1 MTVHNTKHNAP
12 NWMWG
17 VAGFALALLA
27 PQAQAQITCGTN
39 QTYAGSAATATATW
53 EDAVTSD
60 GVQYDLYAEITTV
73 QDADESRFGCTGND
87 NVPTLIIE
95 DNGSN
100 DTDVNIAT
108 ARFEIREAGTTTAVA
123 LPQVIFQMNDVDGR
137 TNGSELEVFILADGD
152 NYCYASS
159 ESQVEVTEVG
169 NTVEFAGIV
178 NNPSDPIQVNF
189 SNRLE
194 FAFTARTTSDGER
207 HFRLSATDSGSL
219 LDACVGC
226 GNGVLDPGE
235 VCDDGNWTAG
245 DGCSASCLDEV
256 GIGCVDNSEC
266 DSNLCVDGECVCQR
280 DLDCFGSDV
289 CDLTE
294 TPVAACEP
302 VDTCGNGA
310 VEAGEACDDGNT
322 VSGDACSSDCLNLD
336 SDNDGILDHIEDP
349 NDDGIVDPGESD
361 PTDPCDPSDTVA
373 ACDTDN
379 DGVPDG
385 LDPDPNNPDT
395 DGDGLCDGNATVAGV
410 CTGGEDTNGDGVVDP
425 GESDPNDPCDPDDT
439 AAACDT
445 DNDGVP
451 DGNDPNPNNPDTDG
465 DGLCDG
471 AATVAGVCTGGEDT
485 DGDGV
490 VDPGESDPNDPCDP
504 DNTVAACD
512 ADNDGVPD
520 GNDPNPNNPDT
531 DGDGLCDGAA
541 TVAGV
546 CTGGEDTDGDGVVDP
561 GESDP
566 NDPCDPNDTIAACDS
581 DNDGVPDGNDPN
593 PNNPDTDGDGVCDGA
608 ATVAG
613 VCTGGEDTNGD
624 GVVDPGESDPN
635 DPCDPDDT
643 AAACDSDNDGIPDG
657 NDPNPNNP
665 DTDGDGLCD
674 GAATV
679 AGVCTGG
686 EDTNG
691 DGVVDPG
698 ESDPND
704 PCDPDD
710 TAAACDTDN
719 DGVPDGND
727 PNPDNPDTDG
737 DGLCDGAN
745 DVDGVC
751 TGGEDTNGNGEVDD
765 GESDPNDPCDPD
777 DTAEACDSDGD
788 GVPDGNDPDP
798 NDPCNPDPQHA
809 ACGDSD
815 GDGVPDGNDPN
826 PNNPDTDGD
835 GLCDG
840 ANSVDGVCE
849 GGEDTNG
856 NGEVDD
862 GESDPNDPCDPDDTA
877 EACDADGDGITNGD
891 ETAQGTDPNDPCD
904 PADAD
909 NEECAPE
916 YYVYGG
922 GVVVCSAPHP
932 AQGTSLAGGLLSL
945 AAVTLL
951 LRRRRRR

>member
-451 DGNDPNPNNPDTDG
+451 DGNDPNPDNPDTDG

-471 AATVAGVCTGGEDT
+471 AND
-485 DGDGV
+485 
-490 VDPGESDPNDPCDP
+490 VD
-504 DNTVAACD
+504 
-512 ADNDGVPD
+512 
-520 GNDPNPNNPDT
+520 
-531 DGDGLCDGAA
+531 
-541 TVAGV
+541 
-546 CTGGEDTDGDGVVDP
+546 
-561 GESDP
+561 
-566 NDPCDPNDTIAACDS
+566 
-581 DNDGVPDGNDPN
+581 
-593 PNNPDTDGDGVCDGA
+593 
-608 ATVAG
+608 G

-643 AAACDSDNDGIPDG
+643 AATCDADGDGVPDG
-657 NDPNPNNP
+657 NDGNPNDPCDPDPQHPRCGDNDGDGVPNDVDTEPNNP
-665 DTDGDGLCD
+665 DRDGDGYCD
-674 GAATV
+674 GSATV
-679 AGVCTGG
+679 ADVCTGG
-686 EDTNG
+686 EDTNNN
-691 DGVVDPG
+691 GVVDDG
-698 ESDPND
+698 ESDPDD

-710 TAAACDTDN
+710 TVEACDTDG